1 MEHRAKSLAGSS
13 YIAVPEENT
22 VLQLLLTELGLSDPD
37 KSYVALRD
45 DCLHRQRSPALELRI
60 DSPESGVLW
69 PVLAITQGT
78 LILACLP
85 LVDAPA
91 EPRPP
96 LANLLSVSQG
106 LTFLA
111 GLQSFLL
118 GPGGK
123 PDSEGLASRLA
134 MLPSVLLQV
143 CPLGTPLD
151 VPQLSP
157 PAASTVSISA
167 GSQKQPAW
175 KTGLHRGRAVV
186 NVALVETVRSIQCGN
201 QNRQDL
207 WDVYGTVT
215 CKVRLQCKEGR
226 SRHICPFVCIIFL
239 YSLFLR
245 FCQQCEV
252 EGVLPNVTVTLTL
265 PPNGS
270 PLQDILVHPCVTSV
284 DSSILTPNS
293 VDNYDGSAFSGP
305 YKFPFSPPL
314 ESFRL
319 CSYTS
324 QVKCTNTFLK
334 LPHSC

>member
-45 DCLHRQRSPALELRI
+45 DCLHRPRSPALELRI
-60 DSPESGVLW
+60 EGPERGILW
-69 PVLAITQGT
+69 PMLAISQGP
-78 LILACLP
+78 LLLACLP

-96 LANLLSVSQG
+96 LASLLSVSQS
-106 LTFLA
+106 LTLLA

-118 GPGGK
+118 GSGGK

-151 VPQLSP
+151 VPLLGS
-157 PAASTVSISA
+157 PAAPTAPISA

-186 NVALVETVRSIQCGN
+186 NVALTETVRSMQYGN
-201 QNRQDL
+201 RSRQDQ

-215 CKVRLQCKEGR
+215 CKVSVQCKGKQAM
-226 SRHICPFVCIIFL
+226 L
-239 YSLFLR
+239 YLFACLH
-245 FCQQCEV
+245 
-252 EGVLPNVTVTLTL
+252 
-265 PPNGS
+265 S
-270 PLQDILVHPCVTSV
+270 
-284 DSSILTPNS
+284 
-293 VDNYDGSAFSGP
+293 
-305 YKFPFSPPL
+305 FP
-314 ESFRL
+314 
-319 CSYTS
+319 
-324 QVKCTNTFLK
+324 
-334 LPHSC
+334 